1 MKMPRAIACL
11 MLAGA
16 VSFLTGA
23 EGVPATTYVDEDA
36 AGKLDILGEVAVVMT
51 GNDPFINRIM
61 EDVLAV
67 ELLSRGIVVAYP
79 EEADFGKP
87 GRRDDDPMAVA
98 RSVGAEA
105 LVTGML
111 VTEPPGDWQFRTV
124 RVSIASLSLV
134 DVPMDK
140 TLIWSLYEPEEAVTA
155 TRIAREFAGC
165 LVDNLK

>member
-1 MKMPRAIACL
+1 MRIPVAVLCL
-11 MLAGA
+11 TLAGA
-16 VSFLTGA
+16 ASLLSGA
-23 EGVPATTYVDEDA
+23 EGVPATTYVHEDA

-51 GNDPFINRIM
+51 GTDPFINRIM
-61 EDVLAV
+61 EDILAI
-67 ELLSRGIVVAYP
+67 ELLSRGISIAYP

-87 GRRDDDPMAVA
+87 RQRDDDPMAVA
-98 RSVGAEA
+98 RAVGADA
-105 LVTGML
+105 LVTGMV